1 MKSPIEIA
9 ILAAGTGSRMRSE
22 KPKVLQTLGGEPLLY
37 HILKTVHDLNP
48 TKIHIVVGQ
57 HAPEIKQWM
66 NNKREINWV
75 MQEEPKGTGNALAQV
90 VPHLME
96 GSRLLV
102 LLGDAPLVKRK
113 TMEGL

>member
-48 TKIHIVVGQ
+48 TKIHVVVGQ

-66 NNKREINWV
+66 NNKWEIIAENNYKV
-75 MQEEPKGTGNALAQV
+75 IDRKS
-90 VPHLME
+90 
-96 GSRLLV
+96 GSVKWSATSVDLV
-102 LLGDAPLVKRK
+102 FGSNSILRSSKITL
-113 TMEGL
+113 

>member
-1 MKSPIEIA
+1 
-9 ILAAGTGSRMRSE
+9 MRSE

-66 NNKREINWV
+66 NNKGKLIGSCRRNRKELV
-75 MQEEPKGTGNALAQV
+75 MPWLKLFLT
-90 VPHLME
+90 
-96 GSRLLV
+96 
-102 LLGDAPLVKRK
+102 
-113 TMEGL
+113 